1 MCTLIGC
8 GHWSRY
14 FIYILISD
22 LARFLKEDIL
32 GVGIYK
38 QIIVDL
44 RIVYHPVIILLIGF
58 TSDFIVSMIMWLV
71 INYREKKKAEKKN
84 SNSFENE
91 EQISKE
97 NSFDKILELK
107 DSSNLNKPINND
119 NSLRDSYI
127 FNRESSLKYYLIH
140 NELATEEDLVSKSS
154 RKFILISSGLIAFKE
169 FVNAIIYSKDDTF
182 NFYFLNLI
190 IITIISK
197 CFYKKN
203 MYKHHILS
211 IVLVS
216 IVSFVCMVSF
226 NLITIFDK
234 YVREDETI
242 SINFENK
249 YYFIIIFPLIYII
262 ISACFCMGIIFQKN
276 LMHSQF
282 ISSYKF
288 LFYKGIFGIC
298 FCIITLIF
306 STNFSCEKP
315 DLNNNNQ
322 KIFTEPPNEN
332 QKPFEP
338 IKCRDIYE
346 NKTYLDNFISYF
358 KNDDEELPNNIT
370 AEIFILIGYFILNF
384 IANLSI
390 IFVNKFLSPFHV
402 LITEC
407 FYNLI
412 HTLYQFIIIPT
423 PNPMEKPKVDP
434 NENNQKKYKGG
445 LLYDEFFNNWQLRL
459 VQFIAVFFEFIGYL
473 IYMEIIQ
480 LNFCGFDRDIS
491 KNIQTRASLD
501 AINSNKELDGDDD
514 DITNNSF
521 EMERRKK

>member
-1 MCTLIGC
+1 M
-8 GHWSRY
+8 
-14 FIYILISD
+14 
-22 LARFLKEDIL
+22 
-32 GVGIYK
+32 
-38 QIIVDL
+38 
-44 RIVYHPVIILLIGF
+44 IILLIGF

-249 YYFIIIFPLIYII
+249 YYFIIVFPLIYII

-298 FCIITLIF
+298 FCI
-306 STNFSCEKP
+306 N
-315 DLNNNNQ
+315 
-322 KIFTEPPNEN
+322 
-332 QKPFEP
+332 
-338 IKCRDIYE
+338 
-346 NKTYLDNFISYF
+346 
-358 KNDDEELPNNIT
+358 
-370 AEIFILIGYFILNF
+370 
-384 IANLSI
+384 
-390 IFVNKFLSPFHV
+390 
-402 LITEC
+402 
-407 FYNLI
+407 
-412 HTLYQFIIIPT
+412 
-423 PNPMEKPKVDP
+423 
-434 NENNQKKYKGG
+434 
-445 LLYDEFFNNWQLRL
+445 FFN
-459 VQFIAVFFEFIGYL
+459 
-473 IYMEIIQ
+473 
-480 LNFCGFDRDIS
+480 
-491 KNIQTRASLD
+491 
-501 AINSNKELDGDDD
+501 
-514 DITNNSF
+514 
-521 EMERRKK
+521 